1 MRFACL
7 SPLLVL
13 LRHLLEQF
21 LIFSQEELSLALS
34 LAQLEED
41 LSDPLSLI
49 NGLSDEELDEL
60 LRDVE
65 SYADTEQ
72 KSNGCYLT
80 FWTSYQHVLNAEKR
94 YRSRTETTLHKSV
107 TTEVHKLF
115 SQKNSQELLELKNDI
130 HRSIREGRRSDVEYW
145 ELMEKE
151 VGVEYSRAIIR
162 EVYQDLLSKQI
173 DALTKLREIALK
185 RSSEREEEEVGGGG
199 DENGRGIKRPREGV
213 DYRFVQNTVAK
224 GVIQSVDRPSDDLP
238 PGAALSSNPTPLD
251 SLEPFSNVTASSKFT
266 YLGDEEEFEE
276 MEELMQRRD
285 EISLPGSTYWWQ
297 DKYRPRKPRYFNRV
311 KTGYDW
317 NKYNSTHYDHDN
329 PPPKTIQG
337 YKFTVFYPDL
347 IDVTDTPKYFLE
359 AAEENEFAIIRFHA
373 GPPYEDI
380 AFKILNQQWDI
391 GRKAGF
397 KCVFQRGV
405 LQLHFNFKR
414 HRYKS

>member
-1 MRFACL
+1 M
-7 SPLLVL
+7 
-13 LRHLLEQF
+13 
-21 LIFSQEELSLALS
+21 S

-49 NGLSDEELDEL
+49 NGLSDEELEEL

-65 SYADTEQ
+65 SYADAEQ
-72 KSNGCYLT
+72 KSHGNYLT
-80 FWTSYQHVLNAEKR
+80 FWTSFQHVLNAEKK

-107 TTEVHKLF
+107 TSEVQKLF
-115 SQKNSQELLELKNDI
+115 SQKNSQELLELKDDI
-130 HRSIREGRRSDVEYW
+130 HRSIRDGKRSDVEYW

-151 VGVEYSRAIIR
+151 VGVEHSRAVIR
-162 EVYQDLLSKQI
+162 EVYQDLLTKQI
-173 DALTKLREIALK
+173 EALTKLREIAMK
-185 RSSEREEEEVGGGG
+185 RSEERDDEEGQEEGGGG
-199 DENGRGIKRPREGV
+199 GGGGEDGQNGRGRKRPREGV
-213 DYRFVQNTVAK
+213 DYRFIQNTVAK
-224 GVIQSVDRPSDDLP
+224 GVIQSVDRPSDDLSP
-238 PGAALSSNPTPLD
+238 AGAAALSLTQPPLD
-251 SLEPFSNVTASSKFT
+251 SMEPFANITASSKFT
-266 YLGDEEEFEE
+266 HLGDEEEFEE

-285 EISLPGSTYWWQ
+285 EIALPGSTYWWQ

-380 AFKILNQQWDI
+380 AFKILNQEWDI
-391 GRKAGF
+391 GRKTGF

-414 HRYKS
+414 HRYRS